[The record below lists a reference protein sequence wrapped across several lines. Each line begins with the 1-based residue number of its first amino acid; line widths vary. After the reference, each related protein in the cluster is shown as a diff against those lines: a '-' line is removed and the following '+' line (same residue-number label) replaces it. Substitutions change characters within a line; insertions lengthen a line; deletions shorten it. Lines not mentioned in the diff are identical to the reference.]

1 MKSLQQLKPAQRQR
15 GMSTLTLLVVIA
27 LVGLGITC
35 GLKMIPAYINY
46 WSLKGIFESVEAE
59 PGIAQSSPKDIE
71 SALQK
76 RLDINSARDFDPK
89 KSVSIRKEDNQLFI
103 EFYYE
108 VREALFANIDVVMKF
123 QHKFKVATG
132 SS

>member
-89 KSVSIRKEDNQLFI
+89 KSARKTTSYL
-103 EFYYE
+103 
-108 VREALFANIDVVMKF
+108 
-123 QHKFKVATG
+123 
-132 SS
+132 SSFTTKCAKHCLPIST